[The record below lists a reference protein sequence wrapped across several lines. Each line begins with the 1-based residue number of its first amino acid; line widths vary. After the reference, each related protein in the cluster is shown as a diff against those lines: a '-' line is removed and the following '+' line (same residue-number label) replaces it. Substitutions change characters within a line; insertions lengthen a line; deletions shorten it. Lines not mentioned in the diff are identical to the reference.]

1 MTQGVDF
8 GATADNRPLC
18 DTAVILG
25 PFRRIRYINA
35 PLYFTL
41 WDVKGS
47 NVFMSWYEIWVG
59 FNNFETSLL
68 IETFVI
74 QDVEKKCQI
83 HLGSEKV

>member
-1 MTQGVDF
+1 MAQGVDF
-8 GATADNRPLC
+8 GATADNRPFC
-18 DTAVILG
+18 DTAVILS
-25 PFRRIRYINA
+25 PFVS
-35 PLYFTL
+35 L

-47 NVFMSWYEIWVG
+47 NVFMSWYKIWVC

-74 QDVEKKCQI
+74 QDVEKKSQI